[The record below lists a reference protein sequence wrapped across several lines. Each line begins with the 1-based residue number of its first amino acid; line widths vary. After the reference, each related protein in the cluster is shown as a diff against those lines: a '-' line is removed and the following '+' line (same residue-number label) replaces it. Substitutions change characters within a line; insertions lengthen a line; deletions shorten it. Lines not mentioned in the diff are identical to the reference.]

1 MDFVDLSGL
10 SRFKD
15 KLETLFAK
23 ASHKHSAADVTSGTL
38 PVARGGTG
46 VTSNPSLLVNLGST
60 AAAGVFAASPRP
72 GVTGT
77 LPVARGGTGATSAA
91 AARTALG
98 ITPANIGAAASS
110 HTHAASQVTG
120 LTASR
125 ALVSDASGHP
135 AASAVTATELGY
147 LDGVTGAIQ
156 AQLNGKAASSHSHAA
171 ATASAAGLMSAADK
185 SKLDGITRIT
195 ETEIDALFAS

>member
-15 KLETLFAK
+15 KLEAVFAK
-23 ASHKHSAADVTSGTL
+23 VSHKHSASDVTS
-38 PVARGGTG
+38 
-46 VTSNPSLLVNLGST
+46 
-60 AAAGVFAASPRP
+60 
-72 GVTGT
+72 GT

-156 AQLNGKAASSHSHAA
+156 TQLNGKASSGHTHPA
-171 ATASAAGLMSAADK
+171 ATASVAGLMSAADK
-185 SKLDGITRIT
+185 TKLDGITRIT
-195 ETEIDALFAS
+195 ETEIDALFDAS